1 MILIQ
6 FVQPRLC
13 VYIRYGYPRGQAEIA
28 FGERVATGAIGEL
41 ILTDRLFLS
50 GLS

>member
-13 VYIRYGYPRGQAEIA
+13 VYICYSYPRGPAEITL
-28 FGERVATGAIGEL
+28 GEWVATGAIGEL